1 MKISPDMTRVT
12 LSVEGKY
19 PEYGETLRRSAE
31 ETEQLR
37 NMLSEFGFEPTDL
50 KTLSFNV
57 NTEFESYKDKGA
69 YKQRFVGYKFRHVL
83 KIEFLSDNKRLSK
96 VLHALTNSPIKPEF
110 RLSYTVSDPETAKNE
125 LLEKAVLNAKEKASL
140 LSKTAGVKLKDIQH
154 IDYSWGKINFEVEP
168 MDRMMEGEY
177 YLDGDIEDDQ
187 CKFDIEPDDIEAS
200 DTVTVLWE
208 IE

>member
-83 KIEFLSDNKRLSK
+83 KIEFGKLNNYSMMSKRPL
-96 VLHALTNSPIKPEF
+96 
-110 RLSYTVSDPETAKNE
+110 VSISRANNRVSFICMK
-125 LLEKAVLNAKEKASL
+125 
-140 LSKTAGVKLKDIQH
+140 
-154 IDYSWGKINFEVEP
+154 
-168 MDRMMEGEY
+168 
-177 YLDGDIEDDQ
+177 
-187 CKFDIEPDDIEAS
+187 
-200 DTVTVLWE
+200 
-208 IE
+208 

>member
-57 NTEFESYKDKGA
+57 DTEFESYKDRGT
-69 YKQRFVGYKFRHVL
+69 YKQRFVGYKFRHVM
-83 KIEFLSDNKRLSK
+83 KIEFGKLNNYSMMSKRPL
-96 VLHALTNSPIKPEF
+96 
-110 RLSYTVSDPETAKNE
+110 VSISRAN
-125 LLEKAVLNAKEKASL
+125 NRASFYMHEMM
-140 LSKTAGVKLKDIQH
+140 KTESA
-154 IDYSWGKINFEVEP
+154 Y
-168 MDRMMEGEY
+168 
-177 YLDGDIEDDQ
+177 
-187 CKFDIEPDDIEAS
+187 
-200 DTVTVLWE
+200 
-208 IE
+208 